1 MKKIFFVLCG
11 LFFLFMT
18 SNAYATKCKAT
29 FVSTVNKEL
38 ELEYFKQR
46 AVEVTSTAATR
57 ESLPGNTTT
66 IITVKAKGRSQGNRG
81 DITPRVD
88 ITVFYTTATHSKS
101 NLGHIR
107 ILAKSTGCKF
117 KFTDFDNSRFSMKKS
132 SISSNFGGQKAQ
144 YDISARGN
152 R

>member
-1 MKKIFFVLCG
+1 MKKIFFALCG
-11 LFFLFMT
+11 LFFLCVT

-29 FVSTVNKEL
+29 FVSSVNKEL

-66 IITVKAKGRSQGNRG
+66 IITVKGKGSSSEN
-81 DITPRVD
+81 ITPRVD
-88 ITVFYTTATHSKS
+88 ITVFYTTATHSQSK
-101 NLGHIR
+101 LGHVR

-132 SISSNFGGQKAQ
+132 SNSSNFSGHKAQ
-144 YDISARGN
+144 YDISARGE
-152 R
+152 

>member
-1 MKKIFFVLCG
+1 MKKIFFVVCG
-11 LFFLFMT
+11 VFFLFMT
-18 SNAYATKCKAT
+18 SNAYAVKCEAT

-38 ELEYFKQR
+38 KLELFKQR

-66 IITVKAKGRSQGNRG
+66 IITVKDKGRSQGSSG

-88 ITVFYTTATHSKS
+88 ITVFYTTQTHSISK
-101 NLGHIR
+101 LGHVR

-117 KFTDFDNSRFSMKKS
+117 KFTDNDNSRFSMEKS
-132 SISSNFGGQKAQ
+132 PISSNFGGEKAQ
-144 YDISARGN
+144 YDISVRGE
-152 R
+152 

>member
-1 MKKIFFVLCG
+1 MKKIFFVVCG

-29 FVSTVNKEL
+29 FVSSVNKEL
-38 ELEYFKQR
+38 ELKYFKQR

-66 IITVKAKGRSQGNRG
+66 IITVKDKGRSQGNSG

-88 ITVFYTTATHSKS
+88 ITVFYTTPTHSKS
-101 NLGHIR
+101 NLGHVR

-117 KFTDFDNSRFSMKKS
+117 KFTDFNNSRFSMEKS
-132 SISSNFGGQKAQ
+132 PISSNFGGLKAQ
-144 YDISARGN
+144 YDISARGK
-152 R
+152 